1 MSLSF
6 ESIDKYLCK
15 IFTGEEYAYIDGVLF
30 KFKYPNNK
38 VRQMADLVYSKT
50 YDDAVD
56 SGLLPRE
63 KLEKLIEKRSLLS
76 EDDSSKL
83 KKLKSQLDAQEV
95 LLAKTTK
102 VKANQDRIKSV
113 IDRLKREIAT
123 LNFKRESK
131 LMMSAEAKAEEEK
144 SFYICTQCVFDCN
157 DAPFWKSYEQALL
170 DRNFDLKN
178 KVFSKFLKFYHG
190 FSTSIVREIARSNIW
205 RIRYVHSIK
214 TSEALFGIP
223 VSDYTSDQLNLVYWS
238 NYYQN
243 IYEMMPEDRP
253 SDLVIDDDES
263 LDAYMKSFYEER
275 NRDAAARKSKAK
287 RRGKLS
293 AFDSEE
299 VIVTSSHELYQDIQ
313 YDKPREAQKIRDR
326 VDINKRSRRG

>member
-1 MSLSF
+1 VV
-6 ESIDKYLCK
+6 
-15 IFTGEEYAYIDGVLF
+15 GEETDASISAWSGKTRPAWERVLKRVEAGEIDV
-30 KFKYPNNK
+30 
-38 VRQMADLVYSKT
+38 VVAWHIDRMTRSI
-50 YDDAVD
+50 
-56 SGLLPRE
+56 
-63 KLEKLIEKRSLLS
+63 LELERLIEKRSLLS

-83 KKLKSQLDAQEV
+83 KKLKSQLEAQEI
-95 LLAKTTK
+95 LLSKTTK

-113 IDRLKREIAT
+113 IDRLRSEIAE

-144 SFYICTQCVFDCN
+144 TFYVCTQCVFDGN
-157 DAPFWKSYEQALL
+157 DNLFWKSYEHAML
-170 DRNFDLKN
+170 DRNFELKN

-190 FSTSIVREIARSNIW
+190 FPTPVIREIARSNAW

-223 VSDYTSDQLNLVYWS
+223 VSGYTSDQLNLIYWS

-275 NRDAAARKSKAK
+275 NRDSAARKSKSK

-299 VIVTSSHELYQDIQ
+299 VIVTGSHELYQDIQ

-326 VDINKRSRRG
+326 VDIKKRSKRG